1 MKMIFSVPYFR
12 WDRRNI
18 SSGREEFVL
27 WENGLDYY
35 CINPCHQFQQ
45 SAEPFLLNVF
55 CCCLTVF
62 LCNLISMD
70 NLVEGSFHTLKT
82 KPASVFPVI
91 FNSGHELFTWDTVQ
105 FYLQFIKGHTGVHSW
120 SVLNQVVSKP
130 AFQLTYIGKSNEH
143 LLGASFL
150 FSLPSGEKFQLV
162 FFWERE

>member
-91 FNSGHELFTWDTVQ
+91 FNSGHELSLETQ
-105 FYLQFIKGHTGVHSW
+105 C
-120 SVLNQVVSKP
+120 
-130 AFQLTYIGKSNEH
+130 
-143 LLGASFL
+143 SFV
-150 FSLPSGEKFQLV
+150 FSLLRDTLGFIVDQ
-162 FFWERE
+162 F